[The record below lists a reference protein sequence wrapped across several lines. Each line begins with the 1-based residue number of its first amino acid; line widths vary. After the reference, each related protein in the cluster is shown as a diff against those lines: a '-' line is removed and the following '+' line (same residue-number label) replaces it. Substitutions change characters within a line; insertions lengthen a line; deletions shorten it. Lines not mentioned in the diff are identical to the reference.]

1 MTTCFE
7 RLTFA
12 TSTFTTFGLGSCVLQ
27 NTFSDKKEDIPQI
40 QSKKAFNHATKRFR
54 EDKMEMNGA
63 LRKKKVNFH
72 GVSE

>member
-1 MTTCFE
+1 MTTCSK
-7 RLTFA
+7 RLYICNLNFHNIWA
-12 TSTFTTFGLGSCVLQ
+12 RILRIAKHLFCL
-27 NTFSDKKEDIPQI
+27 EDIPQI